1 MPGSACWLF
10 LTSSSKVHRKG
21 EERGRGKELRRARG
35 LKAAPST
42 ATWTHC
48 PGPLR
53 CMIAAL
59 CQLKHRE
66 ERGATARDNEQVA
79 PGFWLSLSSK
89 GAQELD
95 IVSAPF
101 YSIPFAAKHVLQSL
115 WDLSSPTRDLTRAP
129 CVGSLAS

>member
-1 MPGSACWLF
+1 MPGYACWLF
-10 LTSSSKVHRKG
+10 LTSSSKGREKKVGG
-21 EERGRGKELRRARG
+21 EELTRAGG

-48 PGPLR
+48 PGLLR

-66 ERGATARDNEQVA
+66 ERGAIARDNEQVA

-89 GAQELD
+89 GAQE
-95 IVSAPF
+95 
-101 YSIPFAAKHVLQSL
+101 
-115 WDLSSPTRDLTRAP
+115 
-129 CVGSLAS
+129 